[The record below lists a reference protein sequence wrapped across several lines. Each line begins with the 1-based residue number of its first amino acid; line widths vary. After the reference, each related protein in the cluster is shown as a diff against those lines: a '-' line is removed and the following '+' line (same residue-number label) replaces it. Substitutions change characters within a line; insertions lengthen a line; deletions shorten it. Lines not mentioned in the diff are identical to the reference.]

1 MVKKFTDAWGFS
13 KLDVYRTCPQKYAF
27 QFIDKL
33 PSGGSPAMERGS
45 RMHENIESY
54 LNGWTQDLIPEV
66 ENWKEPLDAL
76 KQKDFK
82 AEQAL
87 GFDKTWTKLPD
98 WFSKQTWLRVK
109 MDASYKEATKGTAID
124 FKSGK
129 YRIPSTEQIELY
141 AIGLHAANP
150 ELEEVSAEFW
160 FLDTGEV
167 YTKTYTAAEL
177 LKLRSKYEKAVA
189 PIYADETWKP
199 APSNE
204 CRWCPYSKTKGGKCV
219 F

>member
-1 MVKKFTDAWGFS
+1 MKFTDAWGFS
-13 KLDVYRTCPQKYAF
+13 KLDTFRSCKAKFKY
-27 QFIDKL
+27 QFIAKL
-33 PSGGSPAMERGS
+33 PSPGSPAMERGS
-45 RMHENIESY
+45 KMHENIESY
-54 LNGWTQDLIPEV
+54 LNGWIKDLIPEV

-76 KQKDFK
+76 KSKDFR

-87 GFDKTWTKLPD
+87 GFDREWTKLPD
-98 WFSKQTWLRVK
+98 WFAKSTWLRVK
-109 MDASYKEATKGTAID
+109 MDASYKEANKGKAID

-167 YTKTYTAAEL
+167 YEKTYTAEQL
-177 LKLRSKYEKAVA
+177 LKLRKKYETYVA
-189 PIYADETWKP
+189 PIYAEEIWP
-199 APSNE
+199 PEPSTS
-204 CRWCPYSKTKGGKCV
+204 CRWCNYSKTKAGPCKY
-219 F
+219 

>member
-1 MVKKFTDAWGFS
+1 MVKFTDAWSFS
-13 KLDVYRTCPQKYAF
+13 KLDVFRACKQKFKF

-33 PSGGSPAMERGS
+33 PSPGSPAMERGS
-45 RMHENIESY
+45 KMHENIESY
-54 LNGWTQDLIPEV
+54 LNGWTTTLIPET
-66 ENWKEPLDAL
+66 EKWKDALDAL
-76 KQKDFK
+76 KSKNFK

-87 GFDKTWTKLPD
+87 GFDSKWSKLPD
-98 WFSKQTWLRVK
+98 WFGKQTWLRVK
-109 MDASYKEATKGTAID
+109 MDASYIEDDSGKAID

-150 ELEEVSAEFW
+150 SLSKVSAEFW
-160 FLDTGEV
+160 FLDTGEI
-167 YTKTYTAAEL
+167 YECTYTAEQL
-177 LKLRSKYEKAVA
+177 MQLRTKYEKYVA
-189 PIYADETWKP
+189 PMYVEERWRP
-199 APSNE
+199 EPSNE